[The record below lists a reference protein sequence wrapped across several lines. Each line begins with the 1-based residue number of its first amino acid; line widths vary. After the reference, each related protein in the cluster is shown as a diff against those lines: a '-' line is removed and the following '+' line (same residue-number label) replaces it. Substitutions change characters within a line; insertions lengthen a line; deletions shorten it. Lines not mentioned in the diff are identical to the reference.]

1 MSDLIDSN
9 HSFTHSALHSLSP
22 MSKPSEV
29 IAAHFPHQPTSG
41 QQRLFRLFDIFLA
54 QKDDR
59 PNVLMLKG
67 YAGTG
72 KTTIVSALVQALPTF
87 KRKLFLMAPTGRAA
101 KVMAG
106 YSGRNAYTIH
116 KIIYQRAADPY
127 TGKYQFK
134 RRRNYQKNTLFIID
148 EASMLADDPG
158 ARRGVS
164 TPGASTPG
172 ASTRGGLLTDLLDYV
187 FEQPSNRLMLIGDVA
202 QLPPVGQLLSRG
214 LDADYLASVLHLNIV
229 ETELTEVM
237 RQEQQSGILAN
248 ATALRNQLGDEDFQI
263 QFTTRGYPDVYR
275 MTGERLED
283 GLRYAY
289 DKFGKDSTAVICRS
303 NREAVEYNRYIRQQI
318 FFYENEIDVGDY
330 LMVVKNNYFVLDD
343 TSPIGFVANGDFA
356 EVMKIITFEEL
367 YDLRFATLELRL
379 LDYPDQPSFEAKV
392 ILDVLHTPSAA
403 LEEDKYQE
411 LYQQVITD
419 YQDHGTNQEQREAI
433 RQDAYLNALQIK
445 FAYALTCHKSQGGQ
459 WDAVFVSQGYLI
471 DEMIDQEYLRWL
483 YTAITR
489 AKQELYLMNFKES
502 FFSGGVNSGR

>member
-1 MSDLIDSN
+1 
-9 HSFTHSALHSLSP
+9 

-29 IAAHFPHQPTSG
+29 IAAYFPHQPTPG
-41 QQRLFRLFDIFLA
+41 QRRLFQLFDLFLA
-54 QKDDR
+54 QKEDR
-59 PNVLMLKG
+59 QNVLMLKG

-87 KRKLFLMAPTGRAA
+87 RLKLFLMAPTGRAA

-106 YSGRNAYTIH
+106 YSERNAYTIH

-127 TGKYQFK
+127 TGQYQFK

-158 ARRGVS
+158 KR
-164 TPGASTPG
+164 
-172 ASTRGGLLTDLLDYV
+172 RGGLLTDLLDYV
-187 FEQPSNRLMLIGDVA
+187 FEQPTNRLMLIGDVA
-202 QLPPVGQLLSRG
+202 QLPPVGQLLSKG
-214 LDADYLASVLHLNIV
+214 LDADYLANVLHLNIL

-248 ATALRNQLGDEDFQI
+248 ATALRDQLGDEEFRI

-289 DKFGKDSTAVICRS
+289 DKFGKDNTAIICRS

-318 FFYENEIDVGDY
+318 FFFENEIDAGDY

-343 TSPIGFVANGDFA
+343 DSPIGFVANGDFA

-367 YDLRFATLELRL
+367 YGLRFATLELRL

-392 ILDVLHTPSAA
+392 ILDVLHTPTAA

-433 RQDAYLNALQIK
+433 RKDEYLNALQIK

-471 DEMIDQEYLRWL
+471 DEMINQEYLRWL

-489 AKQELYLMNFKES
+489 AKQELYLMNFKED
-502 FFSGGVNSGR
+502 FFG

>member
-1 MSDLIDSN
+1 M
-9 HSFTHSALHSLSP
+9 A
-22 MSKPSEV
+22 KPSEV
-29 IAAHFPHQPTSG
+29 IASYFPHQPTTG
-41 QQRLFRLFDIFLA
+41 QQRLFQLFDVFLA
-54 QKDDR
+54 QKEDR
-59 PNVLMLKG
+59 RNVLMLKG

-72 KTTIVSALVQALPTF
+72 KTTIVSALVQALPVF
-87 KRKLFLMAPTGRAA
+87 RLKLFLMAPTGRAA

-158 ARRGVS
+158 ARRGGV
-164 TPGASTPG
+164 
-172 ASTRGGLLTDLLDYV
+172 LTDLLDFV

-202 QLPPVGQLLSRG
+202 QLPPVGQLLSKG
-214 LDADYLASVLHLNIV
+214 LDADYLANVMHLNIL

-248 ATALRNQLGDEDFQI
+248 ATALRDQLGDEDFHI
-263 QFTTRGYPDVYR
+263 EFTTRGFPDVYR
-275 MTGERLED
+275 MTGKRLED

-289 DKFGKDSTAVICRS
+289 DKFGRENTAIICRS

-318 FFYENEIDVGDY
+318 FFYENEIDAGDY

-343 TSPIGFVANGDFA
+343 DSPIGFVANGDFA
-356 EVMKIITFEEL
+356 EVIKIITFEDL
-367 YDLRFATLELRL
+367 YGLRFATLELQL

-392 ILDVLHTPSAA
+392 ILDVLHTPNAA
-403 LEEDKYQE
+403 LEEEKYQE
-411 LYQQVITD
+411 LYQQVMTE
-419 YQDHGTNQEQREAI
+419 YQGQGTAQEQREAI
-433 RQDAYLNALQIK
+433 VGDEYLNALQIK

-459 WDAVFVSQGYLI
+459 WDAVFVSQGYLV
-471 DEMIDQEYLRWL
+471 DEMVNQEYLRWL

-489 AKQELYLMNFKES
+489 ARRELYLMNFKEN
-502 FFSGGVNSGR
+502 FFAQSGAKE

>member
-1 MSDLIDSN
+1 
-9 HSFTHSALHSLSP
+9 

-29 IAAHFPHQPTSG
+29 IAAHFPYQPTSG
-41 QQRLFRLFDIFLA
+41 QRRLFQLFDVFLA
-54 QKDDR
+54 QRDDR
-59 PNVLMLKG
+59 QNVLMLKG

-87 KRKLFLMAPTGRAA
+87 RLKLFLMAPTGRAA
-101 KVMAG
+101 KVIAG

-134 RRRNYQKNTLFIID
+134 RRRNYQKNTLFIVD

-158 ARRGVS
+158 QRRGMS
-164 TPGASTPG
+164 L
-172 ASTRGGLLTDLLDYV
+172 RGGLLTDLLDYV
-187 FEQPSNRLMLIGDVA
+187 FEQPTNRLMLIGDVA
-202 QLPPVGQLLSRG
+202 QLPPVGQLLSKG
-214 LDADYLASVLHLNIV
+214 LDADYLANVMHLNIL
-229 ETELTEVM
+229 ETELTEVV

-248 ATALRNQLGDEDFQI
+248 DTALRNQLGDEEFSI
-263 QFTTRGYPDVYR
+263 RLTTRGYPDVYR

-289 DKFGKDSTAVICRS
+289 DKFGKESTAIICRS

-318 FFYENEIDVGDY
+318 FFYENEIDAGDY
-330 LMVVKNNYFVLDD
+330 LMVVKNNYAVLDD
-343 TSPIGFVANGDFA
+343 DSPIGFVANGDFA

-367 YDLRFATLELRL
+367 YGLRFATLELRL

-392 ILDVLHTPSAA
+392 ILDVLHAPSAA

-411 LYQQVITD
+411 MYQQVTTEYLD
-419 YQDHGTNQEQREAI
+419 QGTSQEQRESI
-433 RQDAYLNALQIK
+433 RQDEYLNALQIK

-471 DEMIDQEYLRWL
+471 DEMINQEYLRWL

-489 AKQELYLMNFKES
+489 AKQELYLMNFKED
-502 FFSGGVNSGR
+502 FFA

>member
-1 MSDLIDSN
+1 
-9 HSFTHSALHSLSP
+9 

-29 IAAHFPHQPTSG
+29 IAAHFPHQPTAG
-41 QQRLFRLFDIFLA
+41 QQRLFQLFDLFLA

-59 PNVLMLKG
+59 QNVLMLKG

-72 KTTIVSALVQALPTF
+72 KTTIVSALVQALPDF
-87 KRKLFLMAPTGRAA
+87 RLKLFLMAPTGRAA

-127 TGKYQFK
+127 TGQYQFK
-134 RRRNYQKNTLFIID
+134 RRRNYQKNTLFIVD

-158 ARRGVS
+158 KRRSVS
-164 TPGASTPG
+164 M
-172 ASTRGGLLTDLLDYV
+172 RGGLLTDLLDYV
-187 FEQPSNRLMLIGDVA
+187 FEQPTNRLMLIGDVA
-202 QLPPVGQLLSRG
+202 QLPPVGQILSRG
-214 LDADYLASVLHLNIV
+214 LDADYLADVLHLNIL

-248 ATALRNQLGDEDFQI
+248 ATALRNQLGDEDFRI
-263 QFTTRGYPDVYR
+263 QLITRGYPDVYR

-289 DKFGKDSTAVICRS
+289 DKFGKDNTAIICRS

-318 FFYENEIDVGDY
+318 FFYENEIDAGDY

-343 TSPIGFVANGDFA
+343 DSPIGFVANGDFA
-356 EVMKIITFEEL
+356 EVMKVITFEEL
-367 YDLRFATLELRL
+367 YGLRFATLELRL
-379 LDYPDQPSFEAKV
+379 LDYPDHPSFEAKV
-392 ILDVLHTPSAA
+392 ILDVLHTPTPA

-411 LYQQVITD
+411 MYQQVLTD
-419 YQDHGTNQEQREAI
+419 YQDHSNNQEQREAI
-433 RQDAYLNALQIK
+433 RQDEYLNALQIK

-471 DEMIDQEYLRWL
+471 DEMINQEYLRWL

-489 AKQELYLMNFKES
+489 AKQELYLMNFKED
-502 FFSGGVNSGR
+502 FFA